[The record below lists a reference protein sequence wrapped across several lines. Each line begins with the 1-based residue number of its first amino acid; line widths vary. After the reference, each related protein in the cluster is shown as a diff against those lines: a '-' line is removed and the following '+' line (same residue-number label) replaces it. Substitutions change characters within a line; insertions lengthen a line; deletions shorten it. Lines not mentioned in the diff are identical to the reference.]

1 MLKPLY
7 KISTYLVIALGI
19 IHVLFTIQAYGR
31 WTLNAMWFL
40 GAGLAIVFAGFLNLI
55 LIRDKGHDHVVRLL
69 CLIADATCFLLFGA
83 ALFLLTEP
91 QVYVGL
97 ALFAFECVGAL
108 MFGKTTRATSE
119 ISQS

>member
-1 MLKPLY
+1 MLKTLY

-40 GAGLAIVFAGFLNLI
+40 GAGLALIFAGFLNLI
-55 LIRDKGHDHVVRLL
+55 LIRDKGLDPVVRLL
-69 CLIADATCFLLFGA
+69 CLIADTTCFLLFGA

-97 ALFAFECVGAL
+97 ALFAFESVGAL
-108 MFGKTTRATSE
+108 IFGKTTPAPSE
-119 ISQS
+119 VN